1 MTKNILSSQQIADT
15 LTQKFGDGISKLTI
29 QEWSEGSKKTKTESI
44 WVYLDRSLLKD
55 AISHI
60 VSIDFPHLSVISG
73 VDCGDHIDL
82 LYHMSLFFGIKNSEI
97 KLALIVPVPKD
108 DLTIPTISD
117 IIPGAA
123 YGEREKQEMLG
134 IKVINIPDG
143 RRLFLPDDF
152 PEGVYP
158 WRKDETGI
166 RPDMIKELYKVGR
179 PTDRPVPVVKPKEKK
194 KPVQKE
200 TPAKETT
207 SGGENVVPEPVA
219 EKKPEV
225 KNDE

>member
-1 MTKNILSSQQIADT
+1 MKKNVISPQQVADT

-29 QEWSEGSKKTKTESI
+29 KEWAEGSKKTKTYSI
-44 WVYLDRSLLKD
+44 WVYLDRNLLKD
-55 AISHI
+55 AIRHI
-60 VSIDFPHLSVISG
+60 ASFDFPHLSVISG

-82 LYHMSLFFGIKNSEI
+82 LYQMSIFFGMKKSEI
-97 KLALIVPVPKD
+97 KLAF

-134 IKVINIPDG
+134 IEVVNIPDG
-143 RRLFLPDDF
+143 RKLFLPDDF

-166 RPDMIKELYKVGR
+166 RPDMIKELYKVRR
-179 PTDRPVPVVKPKEKK
+179 PTGRLVPVVKPKEKK

-200 TPAKETT
+200 TPAKETPAKET
-207 SGGENVVPEPVA
+207 TPTGENVLPESMA

-225 KNDE
+225 KNDK